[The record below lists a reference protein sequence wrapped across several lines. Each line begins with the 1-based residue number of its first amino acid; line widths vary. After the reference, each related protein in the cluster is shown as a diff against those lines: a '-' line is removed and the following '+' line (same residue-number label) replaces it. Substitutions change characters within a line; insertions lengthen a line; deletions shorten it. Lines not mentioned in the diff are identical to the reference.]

1 MALNIFKWLTGKT
14 NKENTGSKVSVR
26 EFFDE
31 EGTLETA
38 ISYYIQRMAF
48 WSIVRKIGS
57 ALAAIEWETYRRG
70 KKVKAREYWLWN
82 YDPNPN
88 QTREEFFQKLA
99 GKLYTDQQAL
109 VVEYRQNRY
118 VADSYAVNESIDG
131 NTYSSV
137 TIGQTTLQKTFTAA
151 EVLHFSINGDSI
163 SDVLAAI
170 SGMEERLLKS
180 ATKGYLRGNGI
191 HGVLNIAEVE
201 EAKPDFDE
209 TYADL
214 VNNKFKKYFNSENA
228 VLPMFE
234 GYDFKESESGS
245 SAQRASVSGTRD
257 IKNLLDD
264 IVEFTAQAIG
274 VPTSIVTGKGI
285 TAEDYKSFLENPVD
299 PLVKMITN
307 ELNRK
312 LYGRDLVYAGTQ
324 IAPNWSGIRHVDL
337 FEVANPIDK
346 LIGSG
351 AFCINDI
358 RRKLGLEAIEESWAD
373 QHWMTKNYST
383 VEDLNVSVSGGDIP
397 AEEQGR
403 EEENN
408 GTE

>member
-1 MALNIFKWLTGKT
+1 M
-14 NKENTGSKVSVR
+14 
-26 EFFDE
+26 
-31 EGTLETA
+31 
-38 ISYYIQRMAF
+38 
-48 WSIVRKIGS
+48 
-57 ALAAIEWETYRRG
+57 
-70 KKVKAREYWLWN
+70 
-82 YDPNPN
+82 
-88 QTREEFFQKLA
+88 
-99 GKLYTDQQAL
+99 
-109 VVEYRQNRY
+109 VEYRQNRY

-163 SDVLAAI
+163 SAVLAAI

-245 SAQRASVSGTRD
+245 SSQRASVSGTRD

-285 TAEDYKSFLENPVD
+285 TADDYKAFLENPVD
-299 PLVKMITN
+299 PLVKMITS

-312 LYGRDLVYAGTQ
+312 LYGRDLVYAGTK

-358 RRKLGLEAIEESWAD
+358 RVRLGLDVIDEPWAW

-383 VEDLNVSVSGGDIP
+383 VEDLNVGVSGSDTP
-397 AEEQGR
+397 AEPGR
-403 EEENN
+403 EEEDN

>member
-1 MALNIFKWLTGKT
+1 MALGIFKWLWGK
-14 NKENTGSKVSVR
+14 NKDEAGKVSVR
-26 EFFDE
+26 EFTDE
-31 EGTLETA
+31 VETLETA
-38 ISYYIQRMAF
+38 MSFYIQRMAF

-70 KKVKAREYWLWN
+70 KKVKAKEYWLWN

-88 QTREEFFQKLA
+88 QTREEFFQALA
-99 GKLYTDQQAL
+99 GKLYTEQEAL
-109 VVEYRQNRY
+109 VVEYRGSRY
-118 VADSYAVNESIDG
+118 VADSFSTNKSIDG
-131 NTYSSV
+131 NTYTSV
-137 TIGQTTLQKTFTAA
+137 TVGDTTFAKTFKAD
-151 EVLHFSINGDSI
+151 EVLHFSISGDSI
-163 SDVLAAI
+163 KCILTAI

-245 SAQRASVSGTRD
+245 SSQRASVSGTRD

-264 IVEFTAQAIG
+264 VVEFTAQAIG
-274 VPTSIVTGKGI
+274 VPASIVTGKGI
-285 TAEDYKSFLENPVD
+285 TAEDYKAFLENPVD

-324 IAPNWSGIRHVDL
+324 IAPNWSGIRHIDL

-358 RRKLGLEAIEESWAD
+358 RRKLGLEAIDEPWAD

-383 VEDLNVSVSGGDIP
+383 VEDLNVGVSGSDTP
-397 AEEQGR
+397 AEPGR
-403 EEENN
+403 EEEDN

>member
-1 MALNIFKWLTGKT
+1 MALGIFKWLWGKH
-14 NKENTGSKVSVR
+14 KDEAGKVSVR
-26 EFFDE
+26 EFTDE
-31 EGTLETA
+31 VETLETA
-38 ISYYIQRMAF
+38 MSFYIQRMAF

-70 KKVKAREYWLWN
+70 KKVKAKEYWLWN

-88 QTREEFFQKLA
+88 QTREEFFQALT
-99 GKLYTDQQAL
+99 GKLYTEQEAL
-109 VVEYRQNRY
+109 VVEYRGSRY
-118 VADSYAVNESIDG
+118 VADSFSTNKSIDG
-131 NTYSSV
+131 NTYTSV
-137 TIGQTTLQKTFTAA
+137 TVGDTTFAKTFKAD
-151 EVLHFSINGDSI
+151 EVLHFSISGDSI
-163 SDVLAAI
+163 KCILTAI

-234 GYDFKESESGS
+234 GFSFQESESGS
-245 SAQRASVSGTRD
+245 GSQKASTSGTRD

-264 IVEFTAQAIG
+264 VVEFTAQAIG
-274 VPTSIVTGKGI
+274 VPTSIVTGKNI
-285 TAEDYKSFLENPVD
+285 TDADYKAFLENPVN

-324 IAPNWSGIRHVDL
+324 IAPNWSGIKHIDL
-337 FEVANPIDK
+337 FDVANPIDK

-358 RRKLGLEAIEESWAD
+358 RRKLGLEAIDEPWAD

-383 VEDLNVSVSGGDIP
+383 VEDLNVGVSGSDTP
-397 AEEQGR
+397 AEPGR
-403 EEENN
+403 EEEDN